1 MIVSRLFALRVTFS
15 PLLSLCPSLS
25 LSLSLALALSLPPP
39 FQLCKFKKGRE
50 GEKETVSP
58 LYLRVIHFPHR
69 WHIDGTCRIE
79 GMLYLRSICSSE
91 PFIEFLKPFRDDSER
106 FNPFAGRG
114 SFVRDDTHTHTHM
127 CARARAFPVFF
138 PLFSSSN
145 K

>member
-25 LSLSLALALSLPPP
+25 LPISLALALSPPPP

-58 LYLRVIHFPHR
+58 LYLRVIHFPLR

-106 FNPFAGRG
+106 FNPFAAA
-114 SFVRDDTHTHTHM
+114 SFETTHTHTHTYVR
-127 CARARAFPVFF
+127 ARARAFPVFF